1 VFRCETPQCG
11 HEEHDTVDRGLI
23 VVPNACT
30 KCGKKQT
37 MRMIPNRSGFLNRQV
52 RAMAYSTAMLS

>member
-11 HEEHDTVDRGLI
+11 HEEHDTVERGLI

-52 RAMAYSTAMLS
+52 RAMA

>member
-11 HEEHDTVDRGLI
+11 AEQHDAVERGLI
-23 VVPNACT
+23 VVPNACS

-52 RAMAYSTAMLS
+52 CGDDAIN